1 MATQAQI
8 DAFLALPEEQAQP
21 AQQGASQAQIDAF
34 MALPEPEG
42 PGIAEQARGFA
53 AGVQEG
59 QQNIGA
65 GILDL
70 ALNAARFLPSE
81 GLRNLSE
88 QGRVALQALQS
99 QSRREFEQETAETP
113 TAATV
118 GRITGEAL
126 PMLAAPQMGLTGNV
140 VGGLIRGAGQG
151 AALAQVPFVESE
163 NELEERVGRGLTGA
177 AGGAAG
183 TVVGRGIERGVRAL
197 RSRRARREAARQGT
211 REQRLQELTSRGLD
225 ETQAERAARM
235 EEAGFT
241 GEAGPTQGQIT
252 REQQQQRLENTL
264 AATARGG
271 RIRER
276 RNVQM
281 ETARQRLARA
291 QREMGTGE
299 EAIEPIV
306 RSRRVR
312 ESLQNAERISRRAVN
327 KVWNDAA
334 ESNPNAT
341 ISTSRLDDELQ
352 EVFAEGG
359 DEAVTVARRQME
371 RRGTKRPDGEGP
383 TFFNP
388 QSARVL
394 EEKLSQAAGR
404 AYKSNDRKTGMFY
417 SRLQDALLDDMRN
430 SLAGDVFEGAK
441 AASRKHFERFRDLK
455 KVNQFIRGD
464 MAADDVVPGV
474 MGRWKAD
481 EAAGFVKT
489 LGRETKEG
497 LQELRGGVLEELTQR
512 SRQGTAL
519 DEAGRPIL
527 SPANMRK
534 TWDGIPTDVKKELF
548 TGPQR
553 KELDNFVDSFHELFS
568 SVPGTV
574 NVSQTTNAMLDWLQ
588 NAVGANKLSM
598 TGRIA
603 SRMVRFIRNRD
614 IAGRQAQQ
622 VEEALDPFTTRTTR
636 TTPAPSELSRRAG
649 AVVREAMRQELERE
663 EQATSVR

>member
-1 MATQAQI
+1 
-8 DAFLALPEEQAQP
+8 
-21 AQQGASQAQIDAF
+21 
-34 MALPEPEG
+34 
-42 PGIAEQARGFA
+42 
-53 AGVQEG
+53 
-59 QQNIGA
+59 
-65 GILDL
+65 
-70 ALNAARFLPSE
+70 
-81 GLRNLSE
+81 
-88 QGRVALQALQS
+88 
-99 QSRREFEQETAETP
+99 
-113 TAATV
+113 
-118 GRITGEAL
+118 
-126 PMLAAPQMGLTGNV
+126 
-140 VGGLIRGAGQG
+140 
-151 AALAQVPFVESE
+151 
-163 NELEERVGRGLTGA
+163 
-177 AGGAAG
+177 
-183 TVVGRGIERGVRAL
+183 
-197 RSRRARREAARQGT
+197 
-211 REQRLQELTSRGLD
+211 
-225 ETQAERAARM
+225 
-235 EEAGFT
+235 
-241 GEAGPTQGQIT
+241 
-252 REQQQQRLENTL
+252 
-264 AATARGG
+264 
-271 RIRER
+271 
-276 RNVQM
+276 
-281 ETARQRLARA
+281 
-291 QREMGTGE
+291 
-299 EAIEPIV
+299 
-306 RSRRVR
+306 
-312 ESLQNAERISRRAVN
+312 
-327 KVWNDAA
+327 
-334 ESNPNAT
+334 
-341 ISTSRLDDELQ
+341 
-352 EVFAEGG
+352 
-359 DEAVTVARRQME
+359 
-371 RRGTKRPDGEGP
+371 
-383 TFFNP
+383 
-388 QSARVL
+388 
-394 EEKLSQAAGR
+394 
-404 AYKSNDRKTGMFY
+404 MFY

-497 LQELRGGVLEELTQR
+497 LQELRGGVLEELTRR

-574 NVSQTTNAMLDWLQ
+574 NVSQTTNSMLDWLQ

-622 VEEALDPFTTRTTR
+622 VEEALDPFTTRSTR